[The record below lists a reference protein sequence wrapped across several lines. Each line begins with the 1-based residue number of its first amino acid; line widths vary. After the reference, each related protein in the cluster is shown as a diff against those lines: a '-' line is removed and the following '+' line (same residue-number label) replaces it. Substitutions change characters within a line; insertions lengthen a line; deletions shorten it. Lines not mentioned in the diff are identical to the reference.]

1 MARPRLPI
9 RPDQVDSL
17 ARRGWSVAE
26 MAEFFACDR
35 GTLYKRFAA
44 ELGRVRDE
52 QAVER
57 QAVERRERA
66 RREAEEA
73 ARERSL
79 LWLLRQVRGIP

>member
-52 QAVER
+52 QA
-57 QAVERRERA
+57 AGRREAA

-73 ARERSL
+73 GRGRSL

>member
-44 ELGRVRDE
+44 ELGRVRAE
-52 QAVER
+52 SAH
-57 QAVERRERA
+57 ERREAA
-66 RREAEEA
+66 RRAAEV
-73 ARERSL
+73 L
-79 LWLLRQVRGIP
+79 TTPRQCWQNVRL

>member
-52 QAVER
+52 QGYRPDSCENIR
-57 QAVERRERA
+57 
-66 RREAEEA
+66 
-73 ARERSL
+73 
-79 LWLLRQVRGIP
+79 

>member
-17 ARRGWSVAE
+17 ARRGWSVVE

-57 QAVERRERA
+57 RERA
-66 RREAEEA
+66 EREAEEA

>member
-17 ARRGWSVAE
+17 ARRGWSVVE
-26 MAEFFACDR
+26 MAEFFRCDR

-44 ELGRVRDE
+44 ELGRVR
-52 QAVER
+52 AER
-57 QAVERRERA
+57 AEGRRERD

-73 ARERSL
+73 ERERERERNL
-79 LWLLRQVRGIP
+79 LWLLRAMRGVP

>member
-57 QAVERRERA
+57 REAA